1 MGGVQVNC
9 LLDSGSEVSTITES
23 FFKKHFQGKDLLCTS
38 GWLTLTAA
46 NGLDIPYVGYF
57 ELDVC
62 ALGINVA
69 QRGILVVKDPE
80 GKDARQRKQ
89 VVPGLVGMN
98 IISKLKDMITD
109 TDYKDN
115 LSEEWKSVLQLDI
128 CESSTSVIGFAKV
141 AGKNKVRIP
150 AESVSVIQATGLN
163 GGKMDYTALVEP
175 VSWSLPG
182 DIVVVNTVTTVI
194 GGRMYIRVANLGR
207 EDVFL
212 NPRTRIGVVH
222 SVENCVVPSD
232 KVDFKRVSV
241 NEEMVC
247 LKELES
253 DEKTDVSSD
262 FACPVDLSN
271 IDCTNEQRLKL
282 YDLLRKHA
290 DLFAKEDEDLGYTE
304 TVKHKIRT
312 VDDEPVCQP
321 YRRIP
326 PNQYQEVRE
335 HIKKLLDRNIIRE
348 SYSPFASPIVLVR
361 KKNGSLRLCVDYRKL
376 NEKTVKDAFPLPRIE
391 ESITSITDAKWFS
404 TLDLASGFN
413 QVAMDTE
420 DRPKTAF
427 SCPFGLFEYNRMP
440 FGLKNAPS
448 TFSRLMQRCLSDMVY
463 VLLLVYLDDIVVYSG
478 TFEEHL
484 ERLEKLFN
492 RLREHGLTLQ
502 PDKCHFLKREVT
514 YVGHLLSAEG
524 ITTDPEKTAAVREW
538 KTPTTVKELRSFLG
552 FVGYYRR
559 FCKNFAAI
567 AGPLHELVNTCLKEL
582 KEHRKLKV
590 SFTQRWNSNCQK
602 AFDTLKEKLTSPPV
616 LGYVDFSKPFIVE
629 TDASN
634 EGLGAVLSQ
643 EQDGQRRVIAYASR
657 RLASTERNP
666 TNYSSMKLELLALK
680 WAVTE
685 KFRSYLLGSKF
696 VVYTDNNPLKY
707 LNTAKLGA
715 LEQRWAAQLALFDF
729 TITFR
734 SGKSNA
740 NADGLSR
747 NPVGKEPVVNEEDGY
762 TAIESILAQP
772 TTTIPVELRYAC
784 VNSQSQEAQ
793 NNRIDT
799 HRDIGLDRQVTH
811 EKEKESGVPA
821 TTAFP
826 SHSKAELTE
835 MQNSDETISQFLKYW
850 KEGRKPNFRERRGM
864 PSKSISMLRQW
875 DRMQLEAG
883 VLYRVV
889 QDPNHGQLRQLVV
902 PTVLRDNVMQS
913 LHDQM
918 GHQGVERTSQLLRR
932 RCYWPGLHSD
942 VDVWIKKCERCT
954 LSKMPLP
961 RIRPPMGNLL
971 ASKPLEVLAVDFTL
985 LEPASDGREN
995 VLVMTDV
1002 FTKFTLA
1009 IPTRDQKANTT
1020 AKLILK
1026 EWFMRYGVPNRI
1038 HSDQGRNF
1046 ESEVIMELCG
1056 LYGIK
1061 KSRTTPYHPQGNAQC
1076 ERFNRTM
1083 HDLLRSL
1090 PPHKKRKWTEH
1101 LPELLYAYNA
1111 TPHSS
1116 TGFSPYYLMFC
1127 REPRLPVDLL
1137 LGAEEDVEDEIQ
1149 NDWLATHMS
1158 RLRDAY
1164 LKAGEHLEQAAERRK
1179 KASDQTA
1186 FDDPLEIGQ
1195 LVYLRNKVKGR
1206 NKIQDSWSPTLYRVI
1221 GVPDKDGAAYTV
1233 QLYKGDAEPRK
1244 AVALEKIAPN
1254 PPSHDM
1260 RFPSPFIESSASGAF
1275 LVWRDVLVYPVYTG
1289 SPVLLDEMVGMDVKV
1304 SKASEVLEDSKEPPD
1319 LLVVP
1324 DCVFHKKHSNSVLHV
1339 YWNGEFRVFNC
1350 NSCCKRWFFTFNGGE
1365 CKFPRAIDGIVY
1377 LWKGQGTQ
1385 QPHRVRHIEG
1395 HCDKIHKGKVR
1406 VGFNVGNCAGG
1417 AFLVRPG
1424 RPGIPGLHGKPGA
1437 LDAMVGMDVKV
1448 SKASEVLE
1456 DSKEL
1461 PDLLVVPLG
1470 FKHERRR
1477 SSMED
1482 HAVTICRQIEQLP
1495 GNRRYHSC
1503 YAAISFGW
1511 DKAGES
1517 TRLRY
1522 TNRTVEIVSM
1532 VLHILSPNDA
1542 SSLWQ
1547 AIVSSPAMKKALGL
1561 EELPEAS
1568 KDYLKALS
1576 ETYSNAN
1583 GWETRRQIL
1592 SLMTAS
1598 QVAAVITIMR
1608 HVLDTLK
1615 KEHPDIT
1622 KAYFRQDNAGC
1633 YHSSQHDNGVS

>member
-1 MGGVQVNC
+1 MLRDQFADNVRDALLRKELKRSIRVRPGISFLDIREEGISWSEEEEKSPHATQRFRNTTSTSEVKAESCILQGKDPQDSTLRDLAKMLQQQQEAIKELTAAVARLKSSPERKPQGQLCYKCRKPGHFARNCTQKEPDTQDIYERAVGKCPAVVVEMGGVQVNC

-46 NGLDIPYVGYF
+46 NGLDIPY
-57 ELDVC
+57 
-62 ALGINVA
+62 
-69 QRGILVVKDPE
+69 DPE

-115 LSEEWKSVLQLDI
+115 LSEEWKGVLQLDI

-141 AGKNKVRIP
+141 A
-150 AESVSVIQATGLN
+150 
-163 GGKMDYTALVEP
+163 
-175 VSWSLPG
+175 
-182 DIVVVNTVTTVI
+182 VI

-282 YDLLRKHA
+282 YDLLH
-290 DLFAKEDEDLGYTE
+290 
-304 TVKHKIRT
+304 
-312 VDDEPVCQP
+312 
-321 YRRIP
+321 
-326 PNQYQEVRE
+326 
-335 HIKKLLDRNIIRE
+335 
-348 SYSPFASPIVLVR
+348 
-361 KKNGSLRLCVDYRKL
+361 
-376 NEKTVKDAFPLPRIE
+376 
-391 ESITSITDAKWFS
+391 
-404 TLDLASGFN
+404 LASGFN

-420 DRPKTAF
+420 DRPKSAF

-463 VLLLVYLDDIVVYSG
+463 VLLLVYLDDIVVYC
-478 TFEEHL
+478 T
-484 ERLEKLFN
+484 
-492 RLREHGLTLQ
+492 
-502 PDKCHFLKREVT
+502 
-514 YVGHLLSAEG
+514 EG

-835 MQNSDETISQFLKYW
+835 MQNSDATISQFLKYW
-850 KEGRKPNFRERRGM
+850 KEGRKPNFRERRYM

-971 ASKPLEVLAVDFTL
+971 ATKPLEVLAVDFTL

-1061 KSRTTPYHPQGNAQC
+1061 KSRTTPYHPQ
-1076 ERFNRTM
+1076 
-1083 HDLLRSL
+1083 
-1090 PPHKKRKWTEH
+1090 
-1101 LPELLYAYNA
+1101 
-1111 TPHSS
+1111 
-1116 TGFSPYYLMFC
+1116 
-1127 REPRLPVDLL
+1127 
-1137 LGAEEDVEDEIQ
+1137 GAEEDVEDEIQ

-1244 AVALEKIAPN
+1244 IYRMHENEKKRMYSKRVMEIEQGSFTPLVFTTTGGIGNECLGYHSRLAELIAIKKE
-1254 PPSHDM
+1254 SCRLHE
-1260 RFPSPFIESSASGAF
+1260 IEKLNFNFSQ
-1275 LVWRDVLVYPVYTG
+1275 DV
-1289 SPVLLDEMVGMDVKV
+1289 D
-1304 SKASEVLEDSKEPPD
+1304 
-1319 LLVVP
+1319 
-1324 DCVFHKKHSNSVLHV
+1324 
-1339 YWNGEFRVFNC
+1339 
-1350 NSCCKRWFFTFNGGE
+1350 
-1365 CKFPRAIDGIVY
+1365 IDG
-1377 LWKGQGTQ
+1377 
-1385 QPHRVRHIEG
+1385 
-1395 HCDKIHKGKVR
+1395 
-1406 VGFNVGNCAGG
+1406 F
-1417 AFLVRPG
+1417 
-1424 RPGIPGLHGKPGA
+1424 
-1437 LDAMVGMDVKV
+1437 
-1448 SKASEVLE
+1448 
-1456 DSKEL
+1456 
-1461 PDLLVVPLG
+1461 
-1470 FKHERRR
+1470 
-1477 SSMED
+1477 
-1482 HAVTICRQIEQLP
+1482 
-1495 GNRRYHSC
+1495 
-1503 YAAISFGW
+1503 
-1511 DKAGES
+1511 
-1517 TRLRY
+1517 
-1522 TNRTVEIVSM
+1522 
-1532 VLHILSPNDA
+1532 
-1542 SSLWQ
+1542 
-1547 AIVSSPAMKKALGL
+1547 
-1561 EELPEAS
+1561 
-1568 KDYLKALS
+1568 DY
-1576 ETYSNAN
+1576 
-1583 GWETRRQIL
+1583 G
-1592 SLMTAS
+1592 
-1598 QVAAVITIMR
+1598 
-1608 HVLDTLK
+1608 
-1615 KEHPDIT
+1615 P
-1622 KAYFRQDNAGC
+1622 
-1633 YHSSQHDNGVS
+1633 

>member
-1 MGGVQVNC
+1 MVINSVSSFLASVLNFLTILTFVKTTSLRTPSYILILSLAISDFGVAVVVQPAYVSLMFAQWTRNVPLWKISFNITLQEKVE
-9 LLDSGSEVSTITES
+9 LLLKEQEVAKKALEDLQNPSRSSGVKRQFVVVPRERKIKTFSGRPKDGSSEQTIEEFIEEVKTIIGARDMSKAEQLDFITSHLEGAAKEELKVYPEEDRRDPKKVFEILGDAFGEKRSKPQLLKAFYDRRQKDGESLREFSHALSELWTRVVKKDTKCSADSDTMLRDQFADNVRDALLRKELKRSIRVRPGISFLDIREEGISWSEEEEKSPHATQRFRNTTSTSEVKAES
-23 FFKKHFQGKDLLCTS
+23 CILQGKDPQDSTLRDLAKM
-38 GWLTLTAA
+38 LQQQQEAIKELTAA
-46 NGLDIPYVGYF
+46 VARLKSSPERKPQGQLCYKCRKPGHFARNCTQKEPDTQ
-57 ELDVC
+57 
-62 ALGINVA
+62 GINVA

-141 AGKNKVRIP
+141 A
-150 AESVSVIQATGLN
+150 
-163 GGKMDYTALVEP
+163 
-175 VSWSLPG
+175 
-182 DIVVVNTVTTVI
+182 VI

-326 PNQYQEVRE
+326 PNQYQE
-335 HIKKLLDRNIIRE
+335 
-348 SYSPFASPIVLVR
+348 
-361 KKNGSLRLCVDYRKL
+361 
-376 NEKTVKDAFPLPRIE
+376 DAFPLPRIE
-391 ESITSITDAKWFS
+391 KSITSITDAKWFS

-463 VLLLVYLDDIVVYSG
+463 VLLLVYLDDIVVY
-478 TFEEHL
+478 
-484 ERLEKLFN
+484 
-492 RLREHGLTLQ
+492 
-502 PDKCHFLKREVT
+502 
-514 YVGHLLSAEG
+514 SAEG

-643 EQDGQRRVIAYASR
+643 DQDGQRRVIAYASR

-740 NADGLSR
+740 NANGLSR

-835 MQNSDETISQFLKYW
+835 MQNSDATISQFLKYW

-971 ASKPLEVLAVDFTL
+971 ATKPLEVLAVDFTL

-1101 LPELLYAYNA
+1101 LPELLYAYNS

-1244 AVALEKIAPN
+1244 VSIGMPAFTDDLEGQLRSRLIRLSSLSAFGTEFKGETITCPLLN
-1254 PPSHDM
+1254 GHD
-1260 RFPSPFIESSASGAF
+1260 
-1275 LVWRDVLVYPVYTG
+1275 
-1289 SPVLLDEMVGMDVKV
+1289 
-1304 SKASEVLEDSKEPPD
+1304 
-1319 LLVVP
+1319 
-1324 DCVFHKKHSNSVLHV
+1324 KKGPAN
-1339 YWNGEFRVFNC
+1339 
-1350 NSCCKRWFFTFNGGE
+1350 
-1365 CKFPRAIDGIVY
+1365 
-1377 LWKGQGTQ
+1377 
-1385 QPHRVRHIEG
+1385 
-1395 HCDKIHKGKVR
+1395 
-1406 VGFNVGNCAGG
+1406 
-1417 AFLVRPG
+1417 
-1424 RPGIPGLHGKPGA
+1424 
-1437 LDAMVGMDVKV
+1437 
-1448 SKASEVLE
+1448 
-1456 DSKEL
+1456 
-1461 PDLLVVPLG
+1461 VPLVDSC
-1470 FKHERRR
+1470 FW
-1477 SSMED
+1477 
-1482 HAVTICRQIEQLP
+1482 
-1495 GNRRYHSC
+1495 NRKFRYAFMKT
-1503 YAAISFGW
+1503 YKITF
-1511 DKAGES
+1511 
-1517 TRLRY
+1517 
-1522 TNRTVEIVSM
+1522 
-1532 VLHILSPNDA
+1532 LSPN
-1542 SSLWQ
+1542 
-1547 AIVSSPAMKKALGL
+1547 
-1561 EELPEAS
+1561 
-1568 KDYLKALS
+1568 
-1576 ETYSNAN
+1576 
-1583 GWETRRQIL
+1583 
-1592 SLMTAS
+1592 
-1598 QVAAVITIMR
+1598 IM
-1608 HVLDTLK
+1608 
-1615 KEHPDIT
+1615 
-1622 KAYFRQDNAGC
+1622 
-1633 YHSSQHDNGVS
+1633 

>member
-1 MGGVQVNC
+1 MSQASGGGSSGSSIVTSPKDIYERAVGKCPVVVVEMGGVQVNC

-115 LSEEWKSVLQLDI
+115 LSEEWKGVLQLDT

-582 KEHRKLKV
+582 KEHRKLKIP
-590 SFTQRWNSNCQK
+590 FTQRWNSNCQK

-616 LGYVDFSKPFIVE
+616 LGYVDFSKPFVVE

-643 EQDGQRRVIAYASR
+643 DQDGQRRVIAYASR

-835 MQNSDETISQFLKYW
+835 MQNSDATISQFLKYW

-971 ASKPLEVLAVDFTL
+971 ATKPLEVLAVDFTL

-1116 TGFSPYYLMFC
+1116 TGYSPYYLMFC

-1244 AVALEKIAPN
+1244 VSRSFMRKCPLIKPQDFARRRTQTHTSALTEESDSEDEDEVAIVIRTSNAPDA
-1254 PPSHDM
+1254 H
-1260 RFPSPFIESSASGAF
+1260 
-1275 LVWRDVLVYPVYTG
+1275 
-1289 SPVLLDEMVGMDVKV
+1289 PVLQTTDV
-1304 SKASEVLEDSKEPPD
+1304 ED
-1319 LLVVP
+1319 
-1324 DCVFHKKHSNSVLHV
+1324 
-1339 YWNGEFRVFNC
+1339 
-1350 NSCCKRWFFTFNGGE
+1350 T
-1365 CKFPRAIDGIVY
+1365 
-1377 LWKGQGTQ
+1377 
-1385 QPHRVRHIEG
+1385 
-1395 HCDKIHKGKVR
+1395 
-1406 VGFNVGNCAGG
+1406 
-1417 AFLVRPG
+1417 
-1424 RPGIPGLHGKPGA
+1424 
-1437 LDAMVGMDVKV
+1437 
-1448 SKASEVLE
+1448 
-1456 DSKEL
+1456 
-1461 PDLLVVPLG
+1461 
-1470 FKHERRR
+1470 
-1477 SSMED
+1477 
-1482 HAVTICRQIEQLP
+1482 
-1495 GNRRYHSC
+1495 
-1503 YAAISFGW
+1503 
-1511 DKAGES
+1511 
-1517 TRLRY
+1517 
-1522 TNRTVEIVSM
+1522 
-1532 VLHILSPNDA
+1532 
-1542 SSLWQ
+1542 
-1547 AIVSSPAMKKALGL
+1547 
-1561 EELPEAS
+1561 
-1568 KDYLKALS
+1568 
-1576 ETYSNAN
+1576 
-1583 GWETRRQIL
+1583 
-1592 SLMTAS
+1592 
-1598 QVAAVITIMR
+1598 
-1608 HVLDTLK
+1608 
-1615 KEHPDIT
+1615 PDIT
-1622 KAYFRQDNAGC
+1622 DIITDGQAEKTTDRKLRRTTRTTAGKSGSRYGFTQSVLVASTTAYFEKDLTIYFILLCWFLA
-1633 YHSSQHDNGVS
+1633 HTFF

>member
-1 MGGVQVNC
+1 MLGFEFEIQDLSRAEYTEKVELLLKEQEVAKKALEDLQNPSRSSGVKRQFVVVPRERKIKTFSGRPKDGSSEQTIEEFIEEVKTIIGARDMSKAEQLDFITSHLEGAAKEELKVYPEEDRRDPKKVFEILGDAFGEKRSKPQLLKAFYDRRQKDGESLREFSHALSELWTRVVKKDTKCSADSDTMLRDQFADNVRDALLRKELKRSIRVRPGISFLDIREEGISWSEEEEKSPHATQRFRNTTSTSEVKAESCILQGKDPQDSTLRDLAKMLQQQQEAIKELTAAVARLKSSPERKPQGQLCYKCRKPGHFARNCTQKEPDTQDIYERAVGKCPVVVVDMGGVQVNC

-115 LSEEWKSVLQLDI
+115 LSEEWKGVLQLDI

-141 AGKNKVRIP
+141 A
-150 AESVSVIQATGLN
+150 
-163 GGKMDYTALVEP
+163 
-175 VSWSLPG
+175 
-182 DIVVVNTVTTVI
+182 
-194 GGRMYIRVANLGR
+194 
-207 EDVFL
+207 
-212 NPRTRIGVVH
+212 
-222 SVENCVVPSD
+222 
-232 KVDFKRVSV
+232 
-241 NEEMVC
+241 
-247 LKELES
+247 
-253 DEKTDVSSD
+253 
-262 FACPVDLSN
+262 
-271 IDCTNEQRLKL
+271 
-282 YDLLRKHA
+282 
-290 DLFAKEDEDLGYTE
+290 
-304 TVKHKIRT
+304 
-312 VDDEPVCQP
+312 
-321 YRRIP
+321 
-326 PNQYQEVRE
+326 
-335 HIKKLLDRNIIRE
+335 
-348 SYSPFASPIVLVR
+348 
-361 KKNGSLRLCVDYRKL
+361 
-376 NEKTVKDAFPLPRIE
+376 
-391 ESITSITDAKWFS
+391 
-404 TLDLASGFN
+404 
-413 QVAMDTE
+413 
-420 DRPKTAF
+420 
-427 SCPFGLFEYNRMP
+427 
-440 FGLKNAPS
+440 
-448 TFSRLMQRCLSDMVY
+448 
-463 VLLLVYLDDIVVYSG
+463 
-478 TFEEHL
+478 
-484 ERLEKLFN
+484 
-492 RLREHGLTLQ
+492 
-502 PDKCHFLKREVT
+502 
-514 YVGHLLSAEG
+514 AEG

-582 KEHRKLKV
+582 KEHRKLKIP
-590 SFTQRWNSNCQK
+590 FTQRWNSNCQK

-616 LGYVDFSKPFIVE
+616 LGYVDFSKPFVVE

-762 TAIESILAQP
+762 TATESILAQP

-811 EKEKESGVPA
+811 EKEKERGVPA

-835 MQNSDETISQFLKYW
+835 MQNSDATISQFLKYW

-1116 TGFSPYYLMFC
+1116 TGYSPYYLMFC

-1233 QLYKGDAEPRK
+1233 QLYKGEAEPRK
-1244 AVALEKIAPN
+1244 VSRSFMRKCPLIKPQDFARRRTQTHTSALTEESDSEDEDEVAIVIRTNIVFEIYHMNGLTK
-1254 PPSHDM
+1254 
-1260 RFPSPFIESSASGAF
+1260 
-1275 LVWRDVLVYPVYTG
+1275 
-1289 SPVLLDEMVGMDVKV
+1289 KV
-1304 SKASEVLEDSKEPPD
+1304 SHIDD
-1319 LLVVP
+1319 
-1324 DCVFHKKHSNSVLHV
+1324 HK
-1339 YWNGEFRVFNC
+1339 
-1350 NSCCKRWFFTFNGGE
+1350 
-1365 CKFPRAIDGIVY
+1365 
-1377 LWKGQGTQ
+1377 
-1385 QPHRVRHIEG
+1385 
-1395 HCDKIHKGKVR
+1395 
-1406 VGFNVGNCAGG
+1406 
-1417 AFLVRPG
+1417 
-1424 RPGIPGLHGKPGA
+1424 
-1437 LDAMVGMDVKV
+1437 
-1448 SKASEVLE
+1448 
-1456 DSKEL
+1456 
-1461 PDLLVVPLG
+1461 
-1470 FKHERRR
+1470 
-1477 SSMED
+1477 
-1482 HAVTICRQIEQLP
+1482 
-1495 GNRRYHSC
+1495 
-1503 YAAISFGW
+1503 
-1511 DKAGES
+1511 
-1517 TRLRY
+1517 
-1522 TNRTVEIVSM
+1522 
-1532 VLHILSPNDA
+1532 LS
-1542 SSLWQ
+1542 
-1547 AIVSSPAMKKALGL
+1547 
-1561 EELPEAS
+1561 
-1568 KDYLKALS
+1568 
-1576 ETYSNAN
+1576 
-1583 GWETRRQIL
+1583 
-1592 SLMTAS
+1592 
-1598 QVAAVITIMR
+1598 
-1608 HVLDTLK
+1608 
-1615 KEHPDIT
+1615 
-1622 KAYFRQDNAGC
+1622 
-1633 YHSSQHDNGVS
+1633 

>member
-1 MGGVQVNC
+1 TLQEKVELLLKEQEVAKKALEDLQNPSRSSGVKRQFVVVPRERKIKTFSGRPKDGSSEQTIEEFIEEVKTIIGARDMSKAEQLDFITSHLEGAAKEELKVYPEEDRRDPKKVFEILGDAFGEKRSKPQ
-9 LLDSGSEVSTITES
+9 LLKAFYDRRQKDGESLREFSHALSELWTRVVKKDTKCSADSDTMLRDQFADNVRDALLRKELKRSIRVRPGISFLDIREEGISWSEEEEKSPHATQRFRNTTSTSEVKAES
-23 FFKKHFQGKDLLCTS
+23 CILQGKDPQDSILRDLAKM
-38 GWLTLTAA
+38 LQQQQEAIKELTAA
-46 NGLDIPYVGYF
+46 VARLKSSPERKPQGQLCYKCRKPGHFARNCTQKEPDTQ
-57 ELDVC
+57 
-62 ALGINVA
+62 GINVA

-115 LSEEWKSVLQLDI
+115 LSEEWKGVLQLDT

-616 LGYVDFSKPFIVE
+616 LGYVDFSKPFVVE

-643 EQDGQRRVIAYASR
+643 DQDGQRRVIAYASR

-835 MQNSDETISQFLKYW
+835 MQNSDATISQFLKYW

-971 ASKPLEVLAVDFTL
+971 ATKPLEVLAVDFTL

-1046 ESEVIMELCG
+1046 ESE
-1056 LYGIK
+1056 
-1061 KSRTTPYHPQGNAQC
+1061 
-1076 ERFNRTM
+1076 
-1083 HDLLRSL
+1083 
-1090 PPHKKRKWTEH
+1090 
-1101 LPELLYAYNA
+1101 
-1111 TPHSS
+1111 
-1116 TGFSPYYLMFC
+1116 
-1127 REPRLPVDLL
+1127 
-1137 LGAEEDVEDEIQ
+1137 
-1149 NDWLATHMS
+1149 
-1158 RLRDAY
+1158 
-1164 LKAGEHLEQAAERRK
+1164 
-1179 KASDQTA
+1179 
-1186 FDDPLEIGQ
+1186 
-1195 LVYLRNKVKGR
+1195 
-1206 NKIQDSWSPTLYRVI
+1206 
-1221 GVPDKDGAAYTV
+1221 
-1233 QLYKGDAEPRK
+1233 
-1244 AVALEKIAPN
+1244 
-1254 PPSHDM
+1254 
-1260 RFPSPFIESSASGAF
+1260 
-1275 LVWRDVLVYPVYTG
+1275 
-1289 SPVLLDEMVGMDVKV
+1289 
-1304 SKASEVLEDSKEPPD
+1304 
-1319 LLVVP
+1319 
-1324 DCVFHKKHSNSVLHV
+1324 
-1339 YWNGEFRVFNC
+1339 
-1350 NSCCKRWFFTFNGGE
+1350 
-1365 CKFPRAIDGIVY
+1365 
-1377 LWKGQGTQ
+1377 
-1385 QPHRVRHIEG
+1385 
-1395 HCDKIHKGKVR
+1395 
-1406 VGFNVGNCAGG
+1406 
-1417 AFLVRPG
+1417 
-1424 RPGIPGLHGKPGA
+1424 
-1437 LDAMVGMDVKV
+1437 
-1448 SKASEVLE
+1448 
-1456 DSKEL
+1456 
-1461 PDLLVVPLG
+1461 
-1470 FKHERRR
+1470 
-1477 SSMED
+1477 
-1482 HAVTICRQIEQLP
+1482 
-1495 GNRRYHSC
+1495 
-1503 YAAISFGW
+1503 
-1511 DKAGES
+1511 
-1517 TRLRY
+1517 
-1522 TNRTVEIVSM
+1522 
-1532 VLHILSPNDA
+1532 
-1542 SSLWQ
+1542 
-1547 AIVSSPAMKKALGL
+1547 
-1561 EELPEAS
+1561 
-1568 KDYLKALS
+1568 
-1576 ETYSNAN
+1576 
-1583 GWETRRQIL
+1583 
-1592 SLMTAS
+1592 
-1598 QVAAVITIMR
+1598 
-1608 HVLDTLK
+1608 
-1615 KEHPDIT
+1615 
-1622 KAYFRQDNAGC
+1622 
-1633 YHSSQHDNGVS
+1633 

>member
-1 MGGVQVNC
+1 TLQEKVELLLKEQEVAKKALEDLQNPSRSSGVKRQFVVVPRERKIKTFSGRPKDGSSEQTIEEFIEEVKTIIGARDMSKAEQLDFITSHLEGAAKEELKVYPEEDRRDPKKVFEILGDAFGEKRSKPQ
-9 LLDSGSEVSTITES
+9 LLKAFYDRRQKDGESLREFSHALSELWTRVVKKDTKCSADSDTMLRDQFADNVRDALLRKELKRSIRVRPGISFLDIREEGISWSEEEEKSPHATQRFRNTTSTSEVKAES
-23 FFKKHFQGKDLLCTS
+23 CILQGKDPQDSILRDLAKM
-38 GWLTLTAA
+38 LQQQQEAIKELTAA
-46 NGLDIPYVGYF
+46 
-57 ELDVC
+57 
-62 ALGINVA
+62 VA
-69 QRGILVVKDPE
+69 
-80 GKDARQRKQ
+80 
-89 VVPGLVGMN
+89 
-98 IISKLKDMITD
+98 
-109 TDYKDN
+109 
-115 LSEEWKSVLQLDI
+115 
-128 CESSTSVIGFAKV
+128 
-141 AGKNKVRIP
+141 
-150 AESVSVIQATGLN
+150 
-163 GGKMDYTALVEP
+163 
-175 VSWSLPG
+175 
-182 DIVVVNTVTTVI
+182 
-194 GGRMYIRVANLGR
+194 
-207 EDVFL
+207 
-212 NPRTRIGVVH
+212 
-222 SVENCVVPSD
+222 
-232 KVDFKRVSV
+232 
-241 NEEMVC
+241 
-247 LKELES
+247 
-253 DEKTDVSSD
+253 
-262 FACPVDLSN
+262 
-271 IDCTNEQRLKL
+271 RLKSSPE
-282 YDLLRKHA
+282 RKPQGQLCYKCRKPGH
-290 DLFAKEDEDLGYTE
+290 FARNCTQKE
-304 TVKHKIRT
+304 
-312 VDDEPVCQP
+312 P
-321 YRRIP
+321 
-326 PNQYQEVRE
+326 
-335 HIKKLLDRNIIRE
+335 
-348 SYSPFASPIVLVR
+348 
-361 KKNGSLRLCVDYRKL
+361 
-376 NEKTVKDAFPLPRIE
+376 
-391 ESITSITDAKWFS
+391 
-404 TLDLASGFN
+404 
-413 QVAMDTE
+413 DT
-420 DRPKTAF
+420 
-427 SCPFGLFEYNRMP
+427 
-440 FGLKNAPS
+440 
-448 TFSRLMQRCLSDMVY
+448 Q
-463 VLLLVYLDDIVVYSG
+463 
-478 TFEEHL
+478 
-484 ERLEKLFN
+484 
-492 RLREHGLTLQ
+492 
-502 PDKCHFLKREVT
+502 
-514 YVGHLLSAEG
+514 AEG

-538 KTPTTVKELRSFLG
+538 KTPTTVKELRSSFLG

-582 KEHRKLKV
+582 KEHRKLKIP
-590 SFTQRWNSNCQK
+590 FTQRWNSNCQK

-616 LGYVDFSKPFIVE
+616 LGYVDFSKPFVVE

-634 EGLGAVLSQ
+634 EGLDAVLSQ
-643 EQDGQRRVIAYASR
+643 DQDGQRRVIAYASR

-772 TTTIPVELRYAC
+772 TTTIPVELWYAC

-835 MQNSDETISQFLKYW
+835 MQNSDATISQFLKYW

-932 RCYWPGLHSD
+932 RFHS
-942 VDVWIKKCERCT
+942 
-954 LSKMPLP
+954 
-961 RIRPPMGNLL
+961 
-971 ASKPLEVLAVDFTL
+971 L

-1116 TGFSPYYLMFC
+1116 TGYSPYYLMFC

-1244 AVALEKIAPN
+1244 VSRSFMRKCPLIKPQDFARRRTQTHTSALTEESDSEDEDEVAIVIRTSRKDNGQKTAKDYQDYCWKI
-1254 PPSHDM
+1254 
-1260 RFPSPFIESSASGAF
+1260 RIKI
-1275 LVWRDVLVYPVYTG
+1275 RIYPVC
-1289 SPVLLDEMVGMDVKV
+1289 PC
-1304 SKASEVLEDSKEPPD
+1304 
-1319 LLVVP
+1319 
-1324 DCVFHKKHSNSVLHV
+1324 CVHNSI
-1339 YWNGEFRVFNC
+1339 F
-1350 NSCCKRWFFTFNGGE
+1350 
-1365 CKFPRAIDGIVY
+1365 
-1377 LWKGQGTQ
+1377 
-1385 QPHRVRHIEG
+1385 
-1395 HCDKIHKGKVR
+1395 
-1406 VGFNVGNCAGG
+1406 
-1417 AFLVRPG
+1417 
-1424 RPGIPGLHGKPGA
+1424 
-1437 LDAMVGMDVKV
+1437 
-1448 SKASEVLE
+1448 
-1456 DSKEL
+1456 
-1461 PDLLVVPLG
+1461 
-1470 FKHERRR
+1470 
-1477 SSMED
+1477 
-1482 HAVTICRQIEQLP
+1482 
-1495 GNRRYHSC
+1495 
-1503 YAAISFGW
+1503 
-1511 DKAGES
+1511 
-1517 TRLRY
+1517 
-1522 TNRTVEIVSM
+1522 
-1532 VLHILSPNDA
+1532 
-1542 SSLWQ
+1542 
-1547 AIVSSPAMKKALGL
+1547 
-1561 EELPEAS
+1561 
-1568 KDYLKALS
+1568 
-1576 ETYSNAN
+1576 
-1583 GWETRRQIL
+1583 
-1592 SLMTAS
+1592 
-1598 QVAAVITIMR
+1598 
-1608 HVLDTLK
+1608 
-1615 KEHPDIT
+1615 
-1622 KAYFRQDNAGC
+1622 
-1633 YHSSQHDNGVS
+1633 

>member
-1 MGGVQVNC
+1 MLSVQLCSVLTKQIDLIETLQEKVELLLKEQEVAKKALEDLQNPSRSSGVKRQFVVVPRERKIKTFSGRPKDGSSEQTIEEFIEEVKTIIGARDMSKAEQLDFITSHLEGAAKEELKVYPEEDRRDPKKVFEILGDAFGEKRSKPQ
-9 LLDSGSEVSTITES
+9 LLKAFYDRRQKDGESLREFSHALSELWTRVVKKDTKCSADSDTMLRDQFADNVRDALLRKELKRSIRVRPGISFLDIREEGISWSEEEEKSPHATQRFRNTTSTSEVKAES
-23 FFKKHFQGKDLLCTS
+23 CILQGKDPQDSTLRDLAKM
-38 GWLTLTAA
+38 LQQQQEAIKELTAA
-46 NGLDIPYVGYF
+46 VARLKSSPERKPQGQLCYKCRKPGHFARNCTQKEPDTQ
-57 ELDVC
+57 
-62 ALGINVA
+62 GINVA

-109 TDYKDN
+109 IDYKDN
-115 LSEEWKSVLQLDI
+115 LSEEWKGVLQLDI

-141 AGKNKVRIP
+141 A
-150 AESVSVIQATGLN
+150 
-163 GGKMDYTALVEP
+163 
-175 VSWSLPG
+175 
-182 DIVVVNTVTTVI
+182 
-194 GGRMYIRVANLGR
+194 
-207 EDVFL
+207 
-212 NPRTRIGVVH
+212 
-222 SVENCVVPSD
+222 
-232 KVDFKRVSV
+232 
-241 NEEMVC
+241 
-247 LKELES
+247 
-253 DEKTDVSSD
+253 
-262 FACPVDLSN
+262 
-271 IDCTNEQRLKL
+271 
-282 YDLLRKHA
+282 
-290 DLFAKEDEDLGYTE
+290 
-304 TVKHKIRT
+304 
-312 VDDEPVCQP
+312 
-321 YRRIP
+321 
-326 PNQYQEVRE
+326 
-335 HIKKLLDRNIIRE
+335 
-348 SYSPFASPIVLVR
+348 
-361 KKNGSLRLCVDYRKL
+361 
-376 NEKTVKDAFPLPRIE
+376 
-391 ESITSITDAKWFS
+391 
-404 TLDLASGFN
+404 
-413 QVAMDTE
+413 
-420 DRPKTAF
+420 
-427 SCPFGLFEYNRMP
+427 
-440 FGLKNAPS
+440 
-448 TFSRLMQRCLSDMVY
+448 
-463 VLLLVYLDDIVVYSG
+463 
-478 TFEEHL
+478 
-484 ERLEKLFN
+484 
-492 RLREHGLTLQ
+492 
-502 PDKCHFLKREVT
+502 
-514 YVGHLLSAEG
+514 AEG

-835 MQNSDETISQFLKYW
+835 MQNSDATISQFLKYW

-971 ASKPLEVLAVDFTL
+971 ATKPLEVLAVDFTL

-1116 TGFSPYYLMFC
+1116 TGYSPYYLMFC

-1244 AVALEKIAPN
+1244 TSDNAT
-1254 PPSHDM
+1254 
-1260 RFPSPFIESSASGAF
+1260 
-1275 LVWRDVLVYPVYTG
+1275 W
-1289 SPVLLDEMVGMDVKV
+1289 
-1304 SKASEVLEDSKEPPD
+1304 
-1319 LLVVP
+1319 
-1324 DCVFHKKHSNSVLHV
+1324 
-1339 YWNGEFRVFNC
+1339 
-1350 NSCCKRWFFTFNGGE
+1350 
-1365 CKFPRAIDGIVY
+1365 
-1377 LWKGQGTQ
+1377 
-1385 QPHRVRHIEG
+1385 
-1395 HCDKIHKGKVR
+1395 
-1406 VGFNVGNCAGG
+1406 
-1417 AFLVRPG
+1417 
-1424 RPGIPGLHGKPGA
+1424 
-1437 LDAMVGMDVKV
+1437 
-1448 SKASEVLE
+1448 
-1456 DSKEL
+1456 
-1461 PDLLVVPLG
+1461 
-1470 FKHERRR
+1470 
-1477 SSMED
+1477 
-1482 HAVTICRQIEQLP
+1482 
-1495 GNRRYHSC
+1495 
-1503 YAAISFGW
+1503 
-1511 DKAGES
+1511 
-1517 TRLRY
+1517 
-1522 TNRTVEIVSM
+1522 
-1532 VLHILSPNDA
+1532 
-1542 SSLWQ
+1542 
-1547 AIVSSPAMKKALGL
+1547 LGL
-1561 EELPEAS
+1561 PWTDGTKVNFERNHVPIPCDSLEPIYHLGGSQTKYEIER
-1568 KDYLKALS
+1568 KTKLRM
-1576 ETYSNAN
+1576 
-1583 GWETRRQIL
+1583 GWFVTTIEIRHVGTDIWI
-1592 SLMTAS
+1592 
-1598 QVAAVITIMR
+1598 VEKVFEITI
-1608 HVLDTLK
+1608 VQ
-1615 KEHPDIT
+1615 E
-1622 KAYFRQDNAGC
+1622 G
-1633 YHSSQHDNGVS
+1633 S

>member
-1 MGGVQVNC
+1 
-9 LLDSGSEVSTITES
+9 
-23 FFKKHFQGKDLLCTS
+23 
-38 GWLTLTAA
+38 
-46 NGLDIPYVGYF
+46 
-57 ELDVC
+57 
-62 ALGINVA
+62 
-69 QRGILVVKDPE
+69 
-80 GKDARQRKQ
+80 
-89 VVPGLVGMN
+89 
-98 IISKLKDMITD
+98 
-109 TDYKDN
+109 
-115 LSEEWKSVLQLDI
+115 
-128 CESSTSVIGFAKV
+128 
-141 AGKNKVRIP
+141 
-150 AESVSVIQATGLN
+150 
-163 GGKMDYTALVEP
+163 
-175 VSWSLPG
+175 
-182 DIVVVNTVTTVI
+182 
-194 GGRMYIRVANLGR
+194 
-207 EDVFL
+207 
-212 NPRTRIGVVH
+212 
-222 SVENCVVPSD
+222 
-232 KVDFKRVSV
+232 
-241 NEEMVC
+241 
-247 LKELES
+247 
-253 DEKTDVSSD
+253 
-262 FACPVDLSN
+262 
-271 IDCTNEQRLKL
+271 
-282 YDLLRKHA
+282 
-290 DLFAKEDEDLGYTE
+290 
-304 TVKHKIRT
+304 
-312 VDDEPVCQP
+312 
-321 YRRIP
+321 
-326 PNQYQEVRE
+326 
-335 HIKKLLDRNIIRE
+335 
-348 SYSPFASPIVLVR
+348 
-361 KKNGSLRLCVDYRKL
+361 
-376 NEKTVKDAFPLPRIE
+376 
-391 ESITSITDAKWFS
+391 
-404 TLDLASGFN
+404 
-413 QVAMDTE
+413 
-420 DRPKTAF
+420 
-427 SCPFGLFEYNRMP
+427 
-440 FGLKNAPS
+440 
-448 TFSRLMQRCLSDMVY
+448 
-463 VLLLVYLDDIVVYSG
+463 
-478 TFEEHL
+478 
-484 ERLEKLFN
+484 
-492 RLREHGLTLQ
+492 
-502 PDKCHFLKREVT
+502 
-514 YVGHLLSAEG
+514 
-524 ITTDPEKTAAVREW
+524 
-538 KTPTTVKELRSFLG
+538 
-552 FVGYYRR
+552 
-559 FCKNFAAI
+559 
-567 AGPLHELVNTCLKEL
+567 
-582 KEHRKLKV
+582 
-590 SFTQRWNSNCQK
+590 
-602 AFDTLKEKLTSPPV
+602 
-616 LGYVDFSKPFIVE
+616 
-629 TDASN
+629 
-634 EGLGAVLSQ
+634 
-643 EQDGQRRVIAYASR
+643 
-657 RLASTERNP
+657 
-666 TNYSSMKLELLALK
+666 MKLELLALK

-762 TAIESILAQP
+762 TTIESILAQP

-784 VNSQSQEAQ
+784 VNSQSQKAQ

-811 EKEKESGVPA
+811 EKEKESGVPT

-971 ASKPLEVLAVDFTL
+971 ATKPLEVLAVDFTL

-1061 KSRTTPYHPQGNAQC
+1061 KSRTTPYHPQGNAQF

-1116 TGFSPYYLMFC
+1116 TGYSPYYLMFC

-1244 AVALEKIAPN
+1244 VSRSFMRKCPLIKPQDFARRRTQTHTSALTEESDSEDEDEVAIVIRTSNAPDA
-1254 PPSHDM
+1254 H
-1260 RFPSPFIESSASGAF
+1260 
-1275 LVWRDVLVYPVYTG
+1275 
-1289 SPVLLDEMVGMDVKV
+1289 PVLQTTDV
-1304 SKASEVLEDSKEPPD
+1304 ED
-1319 LLVVP
+1319 
-1324 DCVFHKKHSNSVLHV
+1324 
-1339 YWNGEFRVFNC
+1339 
-1350 NSCCKRWFFTFNGGE
+1350 T
-1365 CKFPRAIDGIVY
+1365 
-1377 LWKGQGTQ
+1377 
-1385 QPHRVRHIEG
+1385 
-1395 HCDKIHKGKVR
+1395 
-1406 VGFNVGNCAGG
+1406 
-1417 AFLVRPG
+1417 
-1424 RPGIPGLHGKPGA
+1424 
-1437 LDAMVGMDVKV
+1437 
-1448 SKASEVLE
+1448 
-1456 DSKEL
+1456 
-1461 PDLLVVPLG
+1461 
-1470 FKHERRR
+1470 
-1477 SSMED
+1477 
-1482 HAVTICRQIEQLP
+1482 
-1495 GNRRYHSC
+1495 
-1503 YAAISFGW
+1503 
-1511 DKAGES
+1511 
-1517 TRLRY
+1517 
-1522 TNRTVEIVSM
+1522 
-1532 VLHILSPNDA
+1532 
-1542 SSLWQ
+1542 
-1547 AIVSSPAMKKALGL
+1547 
-1561 EELPEAS
+1561 
-1568 KDYLKALS
+1568 
-1576 ETYSNAN
+1576 
-1583 GWETRRQIL
+1583 
-1592 SLMTAS
+1592 
-1598 QVAAVITIMR
+1598 
-1608 HVLDTLK
+1608 
-1615 KEHPDIT
+1615 PDIT
-1622 KAYFRQDNAGC
+1622 DIVTDGQAEKTTDRKLRRTTRTTAGKSGSRYGFTQSVLVASTTAYFEKDLTIYFILLCWVFGS
-1633 YHSSQHDNGVS
+1633 HILLV

>member
-1 MGGVQVNC
+1 
-9 LLDSGSEVSTITES
+9 
-23 FFKKHFQGKDLLCTS
+23 
-38 GWLTLTAA
+38 
-46 NGLDIPYVGYF
+46 
-57 ELDVC
+57 
-62 ALGINVA
+62 
-69 QRGILVVKDPE
+69 
-80 GKDARQRKQ
+80 
-89 VVPGLVGMN
+89 
-98 IISKLKDMITD
+98 
-109 TDYKDN
+109 
-115 LSEEWKSVLQLDI
+115 
-128 CESSTSVIGFAKV
+128 
-141 AGKNKVRIP
+141 
-150 AESVSVIQATGLN
+150 
-163 GGKMDYTALVEP
+163 
-175 VSWSLPG
+175 
-182 DIVVVNTVTTVI
+182 
-194 GGRMYIRVANLGR
+194 
-207 EDVFL
+207 
-212 NPRTRIGVVH
+212 
-222 SVENCVVPSD
+222 
-232 KVDFKRVSV
+232 
-241 NEEMVC
+241 
-247 LKELES
+247 
-253 DEKTDVSSD
+253 
-262 FACPVDLSN
+262 
-271 IDCTNEQRLKL
+271 
-282 YDLLRKHA
+282 
-290 DLFAKEDEDLGYTE
+290 
-304 TVKHKIRT
+304 
-312 VDDEPVCQP
+312 
-321 YRRIP
+321 
-326 PNQYQEVRE
+326 
-335 HIKKLLDRNIIRE
+335 
-348 SYSPFASPIVLVR
+348 
-361 KKNGSLRLCVDYRKL
+361 
-376 NEKTVKDAFPLPRIE
+376 
-391 ESITSITDAKWFS
+391 
-404 TLDLASGFN
+404 
-413 QVAMDTE
+413 
-420 DRPKTAF
+420 
-427 SCPFGLFEYNRMP
+427 
-440 FGLKNAPS
+440 
-448 TFSRLMQRCLSDMVY
+448 MQRCLSDMVY

-582 KEHRKLKV
+582 KEHRKLKIP
-590 SFTQRWNSNCQK
+590 FTQRWNSNCQK
-602 AFDTLKEKLTSPPV
+602 SLDTLKEKLTSPPV
-616 LGYVDFSKPFIVE
+616 LGYVDFSKPFVVE

-643 EQDGQRRVIAYASR
+643 DQDGQRRVIAYASR

-835 MQNSDETISQFLKYW
+835 MQNSDATISQFLKYW

-971 ASKPLEVLAVDFTL
+971 ATKPLEVLAVDFTL

-1244 AVALEKIAPN
+1244 V
-1254 PPSHDM
+1254 SRSFM
-1260 RFPSPFIESSASGAF
+1260 RKCPLI
-1275 LVWRDVLVYPVYTG
+1275 
-1289 SPVLLDEMVGMDVKV
+1289 
-1304 SKASEVLEDSKEPPD
+1304 
-1319 LLVVP
+1319 
-1324 DCVFHKKHSNSVLHV
+1324 
-1339 YWNGEFRVFNC
+1339 
-1350 NSCCKRWFFTFNGGE
+1350 
-1365 CKFPRAIDGIVY
+1365 
-1377 LWKGQGTQ
+1377 
-1385 QPHRVRHIEG
+1385 
-1395 HCDKIHKGKVR
+1395 
-1406 VGFNVGNCAGG
+1406 
-1417 AFLVRPG
+1417 
-1424 RPGIPGLHGKPGA
+1424 KPQDFA
-1437 LDAMVGMDVKV
+1437 
-1448 SKASEVLE
+1448 
-1456 DSKEL
+1456 
-1461 PDLLVVPLG
+1461 
-1470 FKHERRR
+1470 RRR
-1477 SSMED
+1477 TQTHTSALTEESDSED
-1482 HAVTICRQIEQLP
+1482 EDEV
-1495 GNRRYHSC
+1495 
-1503 YAAISFGW
+1503 
-1511 DKAGES
+1511 
-1517 TRLRY
+1517 
-1522 TNRTVEIVSM
+1522 
-1532 VLHILSPNDA
+1532 
-1542 SSLWQ
+1542 
-1547 AIVSSPAMKKALGL
+1547 AIVIR
-1561 EELPEAS
+1561 
-1568 KDYLKALS
+1568 
-1576 ETYSNAN
+1576 T
-1583 GWETRRQIL
+1583 
-1592 SLMTAS
+1592 
-1598 QVAAVITIMR
+1598 
-1608 HVLDTLK
+1608 
-1615 KEHPDIT
+1615 
-1622 KAYFRQDNAGC
+1622 
-1633 YHSSQHDNGVS
+1633 